1 MKANK
6 AQELAYSQFKTI
18 FMSLLSF
25 YFIGSALSMV
35 SIFIVGMYLYNTLS
49 TILNVN
55 NGTYMINAVFK
66 VYENHEYSI
75 IQYKLIYVAIN
86 SIVLFFVLYRIY
98 GK

>member
-55 NGTYMINAVFK
+55 NGTY
-66 VYENHEYSI
+66 I
-75 IQYKLIYVAIN
+75 IKCSV
-86 SIVLFFVLYRIY
+86 
-98 GK
+98 